1 MQIKRFFQQT
11 CLEAK
16 QSLPSKRRML
26 IGSLLGLLF
35 YALTQDIYPL
45 VAIIFGIMVWED
57 YKDHLVDMRW
67 CVLLFLTILTASPFQ
82 NWLSFLAFFGV
93 NYALFQG
100 FQYLSGYM
108 VTVPKPDSYTIS
120 SVTEPWKEHEQEK
133 ETTKAGLPFLPFI
146 AIGIVLFQMQQV
158 FSIPPLMNVGQWEH
172 LPIFGF
178 FLLAY
183 LWDKWKKKQIGKEC
197 DGEIIVERQYGFGE
211 GDVPV
216 LAIWGG
222 VFKMDILFVFLFGLF
237 SYLAVYGILY
247 LKNYKK
253 NRS

>member
-1 MQIKRFFQQT
+1 MKIKRFLYF
-11 CLEAK
+11 EAN
-16 QSLPSKRRML
+16 QSLPSKKRML
-26 IGSLLGLLF
+26 IGSFLGLLF
-35 YALTQDIYPL
+35 YALTQDISFGA
-45 VAIIFGIMVWED
+45 AIIFGIMVWED

-67 CVLLFLTILTASPFQ
+67 CTLLFLTILIVSPFQ
-82 NWLSFLAFFGV
+82 SWVQFLAFFGI

-120 SVTEPWKEHEQEK
+120 SATEPWKEHEQDK

-146 AIGIVLFQMQQV
+146 AIGIVLFQMQQS
-158 FSIPPLMNVGQWEH
+158 FSIPPLMIRQLEH

-183 LWDKWKKKQIGKEC
+183 LWDLRKKRQIGKEC

-222 VFKMDILFVFLFGLF
+222 VFKMDILFVFLFGLL